1 MKHNILEKIKNTIKR
16 YNMIEPGDGVVVG
29 LSGGPD
35 SVCLFHSLCS
45 LRDEL
50 DIGEITAVHINHGL
64 RGAESDGD
72 EESARV
78 LAESMGAEFISFRY
92 DVDKIAA
99 ETGEGTEEAGRR
111 LRYGAFEKVRRQ
123 KDAARIAVAH
133 NRNDQAETV
142 LMRIMRGTGLRGL
155 AGIDFIRA
163 DRVVIRPVLDLSRD
177 EIERY
182 CEENGLHPRIDST
195 NKEAIYTRNKI
206 RLELLPEMK
215 EKFNPNIV
223 DALVRLSAQAREDEE
238 FIMSAALEYADGGA
252 AAASSV
258 LEGSAG
264 CGAEVAGGVRT
275 QCESPI
281 GDANNERMKKAEAGR
296 ASARWDQSE
305 SSLRLD
311 GFEELHRAA
320 AKRVI
325 MLCAARAGMEQNMSA
340 VNLEAALRLAET
352 EAEGKETDLAD
363 GFYARVSYGKL
374 WVLRRAQK
382 SGRGAGRVRGGEVG
396 RESGP
401 TGARCGCAAGNGESG
416 PIGARC
422 GVEAAGGEARGSGE
436 RCACENDTA
445 AVQDDVAAASAA
457 LPVHELEKTGSASI
471 VFRGRDIKMRV
482 APAPAAAADLEALK
496 KRSGRGSMTPGGVA
510 GEPQR
515 SVLLHLDFDLI
526 KAKGSVVIRNRM
538 PGDRISPVGMKG
550 SKKLQ
555 DYFVDRK
562 IPKHLR
568 DDILLVVSGGRVIA
582 AGREVSSECPV
593 NAETKLILTI
603 EY

>member
-1 MKHNILEKIKNTIKR
+1 MKQNILEKIKDTIKK

-45 LRDEL
+45 LRKEL
-50 DIGEITAVHINHGL
+50 EIGDITAVHINHGL
-64 RGAESDGD
+64 RGEESDGD
-72 EESARV
+72 EESARA
-78 LAESMGAEFISFRY
+78 LAESLDADFVSFKY
-92 DVDKIAA
+92 DVNKIAA

-111 LRYGAFEKVRRQ
+111 LRYGAFENIRRR
-123 KDAARIAVAH
+123 KGAARIAVAH

-142 LMRIMRGTGLRGL
+142 MMRIMRGTGLKGL

-163 DRVVIRPVLDLSRD
+163 DGVVIRPVLDLSRD

-206 RLELLPEMK
+206 RLELLPMMK

-238 FIMSAALEYADGGA
+238 HMMSEAIAYADG
-252 AAASSV
+252 
-258 LEGSAG
+258 E
-264 CGAEVAGGVRT
+264 E
-275 QCESPI
+275 P
-281 GDANNERMKKAEAGR
+281 R
-296 ASARWDQSE
+296 AHARWNKAE

-311 GFEELHRAA
+311 GFTELHSAV

-325 MLCAARAGMEQNMSA
+325 MLCASRAGMEQNMST
-340 VNLEAALRLAET
+340 VNLESALRLAENG
-352 EAEGKETDLAD
+352 AEGKETDLAD

-374 WVLRRAQK
+374 WMLRRALK
-382 SGRGAGRVRGGEVG
+382 VREGAGRDGG
-396 RESGP
+396 SGP
-401 TGARCGCAAGNGESG
+401 GGSR
-416 PIGARC
+416 
-422 GVEAAGGEARGSGE
+422 AGGEARGSGE
-436 RCACENDTA
+436 RRACREAAA
-445 AVQDDVAAASAA
+445 AVQDVGAAAAVA
-457 LPVHELEKTGSASI
+457 LPVPELEKTGSASI
-471 VFRGRDIKMRV
+471 VFRGRKIRMRV
-482 APAPAAAADLEALK
+482 APAAAPAAAAAADSAACRK
-496 KRSGRGSMTPGGVA
+496 GGRGSLTPGGVA
-510 GEPQR
+510 DMPQR
-515 SVLLHLDFDLI
+515 SVLLNLDFDLV
-526 KAKGSVVIRNRM
+526 KAKEHVVIRNRM
-538 PGDRISPVGMKG
+538 PGDRISPLGMKG

-555 DYFVDRK
+555 DYFVDRR

-568 DDILLVVSGGRVIA
+568 DDVLLIVSGGRVIA

-593 NAETKLILTI
+593 NTETKLILTI